1 MCTGD
6 WKIAILAY
14 FVKRIKQNKNKKKNS
29 LNTRVENQHGT
40 IPHTLDNFLQN
51 PNPARIVS
59 LHRERIA
66 RSAKYIRKSF
76 FSTRFGE
83 LYFVSFTNH
92 GRFQNK
98 LGRDATSMGKGGI
111 VRTRTIDRGRKRA
124 RKREELQH
132 KQNVW
137 PRANIYWLNRT
148 HVRCALTKRY
158 LRSYGNLTI
167 DSSKSLNN
175 TPFHCSHCCTTSGSS
190 NDTFD
195 RRK

>member
-1 MCTGD
+1 
-6 WKIAILAY
+6 
-14 FVKRIKQNKNKKKNS
+14 
-29 LNTRVENQHGT
+29 
-40 IPHTLDNFLQN
+40 
-51 PNPARIVS
+51 
-59 LHRERIA
+59 
-66 RSAKYIRKSF
+66 
-76 FSTRFGE
+76 
-83 LYFVSFTNH
+83 
-92 GRFQNK
+92 
-98 LGRDATSMGKGGI
+98 MGKGGI

-175 TPFHCSHCCTTSGSS
+175 TPFHCSRCTTSGSS

-195 RRK
+195 RREQFAIFGVKYFSNIYTQLSRNQRNSIWIWKMKNYSRFLSKEISKN